1 MPAISEVLIDSQTHP
16 YLNADPVTVTGDPV
30 KGDGYYGWGD
40 GLHTVSFEV
49 TGFVGSINIQ
59 ATLAVLPNDSDWFNV
74 ENTIQGN
81 GTGISIANFTG
92 NFVWIRAVATYTAGS
107 INRVLFNH

>member
-49 TGFVGSINIQ
+49 TGFVGTIWID
-59 ATLAVLPNDSDWFNV
+59 ATTND
-74 ENTIQGN
+74 T
-81 GTGISIANFTG
+81 
-92 NFVWIRAVATYTAGS
+92 IRATWLCSS
-107 INRVLFNH
+107 IQLRG